1 MNYVKSP
8 LNYVGGKYKLL
19 KEIIP
24 LFPSNIDTFVDLFG
38 GGFNV
43 CANVQGR
50 RIIYNDIVI
59 PVVELLEYIK
69 KYKIE
74 DLLTEI
80 DTYID
85 KYNLSKEN
93 KDGFLE
99 LRNDYN
105 SNIKTPMKFIHYYV
119 MPLIIK

>member
-43 CANVQGR
+43 GANVQAR

-69 KYKIE
+69 KNKIE